1 MTSIKYF
8 SDKNNIYILIKRRI
22 IRDMKKQIAILLL
35 ALLIVS
41 PMVQGVSASKTV
53 FITSDN
59 IIDHD
64 TDINMLNSI
73 KKYIEEIS
81 GGELQVIVD
90 NQAPGSGEENRAIQ
104 VTSDV
109 SICLSKCDAG
119 HYLFLADST
128 KDTPKQIVLVNVAEY
143 DLDNHSNYLR
153 RAWTDN
159 YSNETFMGMHDPGTF
174 LKNDGIYY
182 VQPLKKFPDNG
193 KDGILNRYDEKMNE
207 QIAREIVDIVNK
219 HGNDTKVYS
228 DNLLVTNKISPSA
241 MANSSKIFLNSN
253 DTNMNGTYG
262 NYTAAQLLYQTSSYI
277 YGNGLDIPKT
287 LAGPA
292 KPMGIS
298 FMVRDTYSIDDYR
311 NMAGIVKTFMDGNGK
326 APDSI
331 EYNGAHISY
340 YDLLYNFAKITQNH
354 TDAKHMNFEPEY
366 QFDKVND
373 SFLLKAFPFILI
385 LFVLFVAYLAY
396 KRIRRF

>member
-1 MTSIKYF
+1 
-8 SDKNNIYILIKRRI
+8 
-22 IRDMKKQIAILLL
+22 
-35 ALLIVS
+35 
-41 PMVQGVSASKTV
+41 
-53 FITSDN
+53 
-59 IIDHD
+59 
-64 TDINMLNSI
+64 
-73 KKYIEEIS
+73 
-81 GGELQVIVD
+81 
-90 NQAPGSGEENRAIQ
+90 
-104 VTSDV
+104 
-109 SICLSKCDAG
+109 
-119 HYLFLADST
+119 
-128 KDTPKQIVLVNVAEY
+128 
-143 DLDNHSNYLR
+143 
-153 RAWTDN
+153 
-159 YSNETFMGMHDPGTF
+159 
-174 LKNDGIYY
+174 
-182 VQPLKKFPDNG
+182 
-193 KDGILNRYDEKMNE
+193 
-207 QIAREIVDIVNK
+207 
-219 HGNDTKVYS
+219 
-228 DNLLVTNKISPSA
+228 